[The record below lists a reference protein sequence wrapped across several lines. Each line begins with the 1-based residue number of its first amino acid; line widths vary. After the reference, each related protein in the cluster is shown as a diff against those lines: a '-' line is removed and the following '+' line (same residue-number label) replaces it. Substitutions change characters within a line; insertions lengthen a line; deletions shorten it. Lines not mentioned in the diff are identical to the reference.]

1 MFSLDSINLICG
13 CMVGVEYEELEDNSF
28 LIVDL
33 SFSLYLLNKS
43 D

>member
-33 SFSLYLLNKS
+33 FIFQFIFIKQK
-43 D
+43 